1 MKFRKDK
8 DILKFIGFSLSAILI
23 GIIIF
28 LYIQAISI
36 WGFILII
43 GGVIGMFIVLLVTF
57 KIRQELIEDE
67 RTVRARE
74 KAGYYAFWALLYLAG
89 LIMLFRMLKLSPSLT
104 PSFELSEGARHLWLI
119 GVFTFLILR
128 WYYNKKG
135 DAE

>member
-8 DILKFIGFSLSAILI
+8 DILNFIGFSLIAILA

-36 WGFILII
+36 FGFILII

-57 KIRQELIEDE
+57 KIRQDLIEDE

-74 KAGYYAFWALLYLAG
+74 KAGYYALLSLLYFAG
-89 LIMLFRMLKLSPSLT
+89 IFELLRWLKLSPSLT
-104 PSFELSEGARHLWLI
+104 PSLDYTRGALHLWLI
-119 GVFTFLILR
+119 GVFVFLILR

-135 DAE
+135 EI